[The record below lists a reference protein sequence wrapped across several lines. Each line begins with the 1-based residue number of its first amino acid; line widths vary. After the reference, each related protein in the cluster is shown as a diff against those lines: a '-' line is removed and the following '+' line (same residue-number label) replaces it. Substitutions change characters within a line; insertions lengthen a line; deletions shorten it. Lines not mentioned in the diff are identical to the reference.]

1 MWQIIKAELSYNWL
15 YLVFVYLFTVGIW
28 VAYLFDAA
36 GMIFLLGGPAF
47 FLLLALFTR
56 AQKEK
61 RERLHGIL
69 PIAIKLRGRAGLW
82 LYAVIFN
89 IMTLSGWSTQF
100 LREHAALAN
109 EFITFSG
116 VLTLNGLTLS
126 IVGLL
131 GLYFDLQHHP
141 HRKYRRLLAPLLGSV
156 IPLYFAFKIA
166 YQQNR
171 EIYDRA
177 HDLVLYSP
185 LAAVIVAMVCIGILY
200 FSLTVYTGRK
210 SYLV

>member
-36 GMIFLLGGPAF
+36 GMIFLFGGPAF
-47 FLLLALFTR
+47 FLMLALFTR

-69 PIAIKLRGRAGLW
+69 PIAIEQRGKAGLW
-82 LYAVIFN
+82 LYAGLFN
-89 IMTLSGWSTQF
+89 TITLTAWSIQF
-100 LREHAALAN
+100 LREQAALAN

-126 IVGLL
+126 LVGLL
-131 GLYFDLQHHP
+131 SLYFDLQHHP
-141 HRKYRRLLAPLLGSV
+141 HRRYRRLLAPMLWSV
-156 IPLYFAFKIA
+156 IALYFAFKIT

-171 EIYDRA
+171 EVYDHAR
-177 HDLVLYSP
+177 DLVLYSP
-185 LAAVIVAMVCIGILY
+185 LAAAIASMVCIGILY
-200 FSLTVYTGRK
+200 FGLTVYAGRK